1 MKISSKKV
9 KVQDVK
15 NEAFVRDVSK
25 SESGKCENEARARLA
40 SKSESGRCANEAF
53 VRDFPPN
60 LKVANVKTKRSC
72 VRDLL
77 QNLKVESKMCK
88 RSVRARPPFKI

>member
-53 VRDFPPN
+53 VRD
-60 LKVANVKTKRSC
+60 
-72 VRDLL
+72 LL
-77 QNLKVESKMCK
+77 QNLKAAIVKTKRLCEASSKSEGGRCENEAF
-88 RSVRARPPFKI
+88 VRDFPV